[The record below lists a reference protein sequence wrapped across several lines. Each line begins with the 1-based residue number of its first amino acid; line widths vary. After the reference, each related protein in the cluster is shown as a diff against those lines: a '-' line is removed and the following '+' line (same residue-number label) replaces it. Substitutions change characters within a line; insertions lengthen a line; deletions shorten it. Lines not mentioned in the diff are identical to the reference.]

1 MASIDSGV
9 DTGNDSNDSFAQDKN
24 SVAQNEI
31 QANTISS
38 TIGNTD
44 FIATDGKLKHCV
56 VRCNGITPFHMDSS
70 AAGLSFVHVQ
80 PVSLS
85 RGYEISLQRLNTHYQ
100 RNRLINKL
108 RARSLKEKLKHDH
121 YKSWFDFTSS
131 RDEDRLRLAAFMNDV
146 AKVRQLLNA
155 GVNPNCPD
163 CQYRTPLHLSA
174 CNGYTE
180 VVRLLLE
187 RGANPNFTDM
197 VGNTPLHLAV
207 CTNHIAVVTLL
218 LKAVFHTWEK
228 IQHKSSIV
236 CCNENFIFNSYNS
249 DLLMNKIIIFYLSK
263 MFLKEGTD
271 ASCYNVT
278 GRSPLQLAQSK
289 LKIIQRSQDSEY
301 RHQVTSQVIEMLLAF
316 IKKKTEVTKNAV
328 DEELLNAFQ
337 SRLQVSET
345 QEQVESELKNLLDN
359 LSTLSLSNSSDATS
373 TAATSSPSI

>member
-218 LKAVFHTWEK
+218 LKA
-228 IQHKSSIV
+228 
-236 CCNENFIFNSYNS
+236 
-249 DLLMNKIIIFYLSK
+249 
-263 MFLKEGTD
+263 GTD